1 MSSLGWD
8 LMCTLVD
15 LDPGI
20 ESSVLA
26 GHEDSVWGLTYS
38 AFYHRLASCSADGT
52 IRIWDP
58 QNSAPCLSVFNKERG
73 KISVSLLFL
82 LCVYS
87 AQFNH
92 LLYSQNV
99 EHPPQW
105 PSWLPTP
112 TRWWCLLMVVRH
124 CCTTWTQS
132 RALQRWRHRPRM
144 VCCGPNLWQLFI
156 THIESNS
163 K

>member
-8 LMCTLVD
+8 LTCALVD

-58 QNSAPCLSVFNKERG
+58 QNSSPCLSVFNKERG
-73 KISVSLLFL
+73 KISVPLLFL

-92 LLYSQNV
+92 LPYSHRTWNTHLSGLCGYRPQPGGGV
-99 EHPPQW
+99 FWWWRDTAVRPEHRAEHY
-105 PSWLPTP
+105 S
-112 TRWWCLLMVVRH
+112 TRDTDQGWYVVDSICDSCLSL
-124 CCTTWTQS
+124 T
-132 RALQRWRHRPRM
+132 
-144 VCCGPNLWQLFI
+144 
-156 THIESNS
+156 
-163 K
+163 